1 MPIHLRDRHF
11 KGAQSLGHGS
21 GYAYPH
27 DYPEGLVDQQYLP
40 DELLGTRYYVPQ
52 ESDSLGMEGQ
62 LKSAAVA
69 DKPGHPGGQQA

>member
-1 MPIHLRDRHF
+1 M
-11 KGAQSLGHGS
+11 
-21 GYAYPH
+21 
-27 DYPEGLVDQQYLP
+27 DQQYLP